1 MHLTI
6 GTLLLHNGEIEKV
19 EEDLKEITEQF
30 IQMRDSTFGLVIT
43 FEGVGWGDRGT
54 VWAEIKVGAKA
65 INTFREMIEDKLGEY
80 LTDWRFHGHLTVYRG
95 VEASE
100 EEKERFRA
108 SLAGTTLAPV
118 NLVVSTLRER
128 KVPKQELKAPLLQVP
143 LGSNLKEFGKKE
155 TKGGV
160 MNA

>member
-1 MHLTI
+1 M
-6 GTLLLHNGEIEKV
+6 
-19 EEDLKEITEQF
+19 
-30 IQMRDSTFGLVIT
+30 
-43 FEGVGWGDRGT
+43 
-54 VWAEIKVGAKA
+54 GAKA

-108 SLAGTTLAPV
+108 FLAGTTLAPV

>member
-1 MHLTI
+1 M
-6 GTLLLHNGEIEKV
+6 
-19 EEDLKEITEQF
+19 
-30 IQMRDSTFGLVIT
+30 
-43 FEGVGWGDRGT
+43 
-54 VWAEIKVGAKA
+54 GAKA

-80 LTDWRFHGHLTVYRG
+80 LTDWRFHGHLTVYCG
-95 VEASE
+95 VEATE

-118 NLVVSTLRER
+118 NL
-128 KVPKQELKAPLLQVP
+128 LLQVP
-143 LGSNLKEFGKKE
+143 LGSNLNEFGKKE